1 MKKKSFVFD
10 LKRWYRRDSS
20 IMDPHRN
27 YMIYEGQEFIC
38 TGLTELQAE
47 NWLRGAS
54 LQDLG
59 ILQCML

>member
-10 LKRWYRRDSS
+10 LKRWYRRDPS

-27 YMIYEGQEFIC
+27 FMIYDGQEFIC

-47 NWLRGAS
+47 NWRRGAS
-54 LQDLG
+54 LVDLG